1 MLYEQTI
8 VARWNAYRDTIL
20 LQRAV
25 LGSSNFTAE
34 IPAGLRSVPGLY
46 SLMVVLQN
54 GVDDSLDVV
63 TECALL
69 VEEVLVLSS
78 DEPTMR
84 IGIMLDMNST
94 SGRAIAGAASLA
106 IASLKNASVLPPN
119 VAVEW
124 QLEEAGCD
132 LSEAAA
138 VSKQSLNALRA
149 IMDRWVKVD
158 LIVGPV
164 CSQGCMVSAAISSAL
179 EVPHVSHGCAAV
191 DSDGAFPFFFRTAPS
206 DAAVLEVVVAL
217 LRSQQWTKVA
227 VLRDNGGLQAA
238 MVQGSIAKAGLAVGL
253 VKVLVAGMSAAAE
266 LKDVARANLRIVLVC
281 AAADS
286 TSEVEIGRA
295 AGA

>member
-1 MLYEQTI
+1 
-8 VARWNAYRDTIL
+8 
-20 LQRAV
+20 
-25 LGSSNFTAE
+25 
-34 IPAGLRSVPGLY
+34 
-46 SLMVVLQN
+46 MVVLQN
-54 GVDDSLDVV
+54 GVDDSLGVV
-63 TECALL
+63 SECALL

-78 DEPTMR
+78 QPTMR

-106 IASLKNASVLPPN
+106 IASLKNSSVLPPN

-149 IMDRWVKVD
+149 IMDRWGKVD

-227 VLRDNGGLQAA
+227 LMRDDGGLQAA
-238 MVQGSIAKAGLAVGL
+238 VVQGSVAKAGLAVGL
-253 VKVLVAGMSAAAE
+253 VKVLVAGVSAAAQ

-286 TSEVEIGRA
+286 TSVVEIGRA
-295 AGA
+295 AVAGA